1 MSDEMDLSR
10 PTEMTALTPA
20 EEIAY
25 LRAENDRLQAL
36 VDGRFKDAAE
46 ARLVRAGPDADGK
59 FTIDIQSTLVPMIAE
74 HMAVAFKA
82 MGGENYVQ
90 FELGHDELGPLVLTL
105 QRKWGELPATIAT
118 RERARADKAEAELAR
133 LRGSVDEGTDF

>member
-1 MSDEMDLSR
+1 MTDL
-10 PTEMTALTPA
+10 TA
-20 EEIAY
+20 EEELDY
-25 LRAENDRLQAL
+25 LRSENARLQAL

-59 FTIDIQSTLVPMIAE
+59 FTIDIQSTMIPMIAE

-90 FELGHDELGPLVLTL
+90 FELGHEELGPLVLTL
-105 QRKWGELPATIAT
+105 QRKWGELPATIAS
-118 RERARADKAEAELAR
+118 REKARAEKAEAELAR
-133 LRGSVDEGTDF
+133 LRGGPADLSDSPI